1 MSQLTLRFSVVEK
14 NDRGQ
19 EVELV
24 RKALQFKPQTTVVD
38 ACEDLR
44 KKLTEIKGLGP
55 AAQYGLFLADDDPK
69 RGVWLDSG
77 RTLEHYLLRENDT
90 LEYRKKMR
98 LLKVRMLDG
107 AIKAIMVDDSQIVS
121 NMMVIIC
128 TKIGITNH
136 DEYSLVREK
145 TEDEENQ
152 APNKKY
158 GTLGTIGGTLTLKRK
173 HKTNDP
179 DEPQID
185 PKMATLR
192 KNLHTEDGVNWVDHG
207 KTLREQGIDETE
219 ILLLRRKYFYS
230 DANVDA
236 RDPVQLN
243 LLYEQA
249 KEAILD
255 GTHPVP
261 LETAVQFGAIQVQ
274 IQFGDHKEDKH
285 KPGMLAD
292 LKEFLPL
299 SFMKVRNV
307 EKKIFSE
314 HRSLMGTSE
323 IDSKYKYVKLA
334 RGLPTFGVHFFL
346 VKEKQKGR
354 NKLVPRLL
362 GVTKDSVLRLDEK
375 TKEIL
380 KTWPLTTVR
389 RWAASPNVFTLDFG
403 DYQDQYYSVQTTE
416 GEQISALIAGYIDI
430 ILKRRQRK
438 ERFGEDGNEEEYLE
452 ESFIHPGR
460 AIEIHGLPQT
470 LKKAKP
476 DSLAKPGLLRNSGA
490 QDVVHNNHMSKTVIY
505 SNGSQNG
512 GFDPGAQ
519 YPEKFQVMSEP
530 QRALISTISAGQ
542 DAIDSA
548 SSLLNEKAKL
558 PPLGNDPASVK
569 WKETQWNTNQQ
580 AVHSQVSAMN
590 AATAQ
595 MVTLTG
601 QDSTDHNAVG
611 AAVNTISTNLPDMA
625 REVKMLAALMDDK
638 GVEGDDLMGAA
649 KTLCGAFSDMLSSAA
664 PQTTEPRQTL
674 LSAASRVGE
683 ASDRVLYTI
692 GEEDDQ
698 DRSRKDLVLGL
709 AKAVANSTAALV
721 LKAKNVASECEH
733 YNQNRVINAA
743 TQCALNT
750 SQLVACAKVVAPTIA
765 DPLCQDQLM
774 EAARDVAKSVEGCVS
789 ECRDVCS
796 RDDNSLQ
803 ELGGA
808 AQDVTKALNDLL
820 NQIKDGGP
828 DKIPD
833 IMDMIMVA
841 SGELIAS
848 HDSQDMVRQAR
859 ILAQATAELIQ
870 SIKGDAES
878 QTDSDL
884 QKRLLS
890 AAKALADATADMV
903 EAAKRCA
910 SSPNNESSQDQL
922 KRAADHIRATTSEA
936 VGATIKRKMIKRL
949 ENSSKHAA
957 ATATQCIAAS
967 QGAGLHNTS
976 HASQDELMESCK
988 SVADV
993 IPKLVEGVKYSMQ
1006 NPNSAM
1012 AQLNLITNAER
1023 FTNPASVLIDS
1034 TRSALPTVE
1043 NQSASIQL
1051 QNASKQLDNA
1061 LTELKSCIKKA
1072 HAACGSLEMEASADL
1087 IHSLES
1093 ELNEFLASAS
1103 SMTLRPLPGESSQTT
1118 SVQLNTASRAVGS
1131 TVAQLLTAASEG
1143 NRDITNRAA
1152 RDTAN
1157 ALRDFTAAVRGVA
1170 ATSND
1175 KKSQHSVIMM
1185 AKDVM
1190 LKSAKLVIE
1199 AQKAMNNY
1207 SDQNKSYT
1215 LATAGKEVSS
1225 ALNKTMQCVPG
1236 QQEVEDTIS
1245 NLNNLATQINSA
1257 RFPKSGRPYG
1267 ELQSQLN
1274 HAADQLTDATSEVV
1288 QTAPNPTQLASTTR
1302 HFGEVLG
1309 NMMECSMDMA
1319 GQTSMGET
1327 KTQMVSTMMSVTSV
1341 SSTFLSSAKS
1351 VAIDPKAPNAKNNLA
1366 TAARGVTEAIN
1377 NLINVY
1383 TSAAPGQK
1391 ECDSAIRAI
1400 QSAKHMLENP
1410 TESVSDSSYYECL
1423 DNVMEKSKALGDGM
1437 TGIANHAKKSEHEEF
1452 GSAVKEVASAIVGL
1466 IEAASQA
1473 TYLVGVSDPTSVAGR
1488 RGLLDQ
1494 TNFMRASQEI
1504 KRACHVL
1511 TVSNSTQQQIL
1522 SAATVIAKHTSSLCN
1537 ACRLASSKTSNPV
1550 AKRHFVQSAKDV
1562 ANATAILVKE
1572 IKRLDS
1578 NYCDEN
1584 RAACA
1589 ASTQPLIEAVD
1600 NLCQFASSPEFA
1612 SVPGKISDEGIEA
1625 QKPILESGKQII
1637 DGSCAMIHSAKS
1649 LAVNPKDPP
1658 TWQALANSSKAV
1670 SDSIKRLVSSLRD
1683 KAPGQKECDDAIE
1696 KLTIY
1701 IRELDQSSL
1710 AAINQNLSPR
1720 KNKDIKQFTEQLNI
1734 SAQQISNKVGE
1745 VQEASKSEA
1754 ERLGHSVTS
1763 LISYFDPMVSN
1774 AIGTASNMVSS
1785 KQQVLIL
1792 DQTKTVAEC
1801 AQQLLYAAK
1810 ESGGNPR
1817 ATHVHG
1823 DIDESADA
1831 MIASLQEMQA
1841 SVEKLA
1847 PNMGVVSSI
1856 VNCISEAI
1864 IQVDDYRP
1872 GSRND
1877 TEEGLATF
1885 QSRMMTSTKEI
1896 AKTAQEIVIKSSSDP
1911 SQLGGLANDIS
1922 GNYQNLASDTR
1933 GAIHNTQN
1941 TEVANRIKS
1950 SVQDLGQVT
1959 IELVKST
1966 GSCQMAQNDSFVL
1979 RDVSETARKVGEKCS
1994 NVLSSLNALARGTH
2008 ALENAANTVSG
2019 ILGDLDTTIMFAT
2032 AGTLNA
2038 DTDEEVFA
2046 DHREHILK
2054 TAKALVED
2062 TKTLVAG
2069 AASSQEQLAVAAQ
2082 NAVTT
2087 IVQLSDV
2094 VKNGATSLG
2103 SQNQEAQV
2111 MLINAVKDVTSALGD
2126 LMQATKS
2133 ASGKNMQHPAMHTL
2147 KDAAK
2152 IMVTNVTSLLKTVK
2166 AVEDEHTRGTR
2177 ALEST
2182 IEAIAQEIRS
2192 FDSQEAP
2199 RGNAGPEDLMRA
2211 TRPITI
2217 ATSKAVAAGKSCKQ
2231 DDVIV
2236 AANMGRKAISDMLN
2250 TCKSAAY
2257 CAETEDLR
2265 QQSLQAGHDVGVQ
2278 FRELLQLVMH
2288 ILNKPTAEAKNNLP
2302 NISRK
2307 IAQCVTVLAQT
2318 AEMLKGQD
2326 WVDPDDPML
2335 IAENELLGAA
2345 QSIEKAAK
2353 KLSTLKPRKE
2363 ISSQKINDEDMKFDD
2378 MILEAAKSIANA
2390 TAALIKA
2397 ASEAQ
2402 KELVAQGKVQKRT
2415 HIASEDG
2422 QWSEGLVSA
2431 ARLVAAAT
2439 HNLCEAAN
2447 SLVQGNSSEEKLI
2460 AAAKQVS
2467 AATAQLLVACKV
2479 KADPDSLTMKR
2490 LEAASNAVRR
2500 ATDELVKAA
2509 QGAIER
2515 NEEEAL
2521 DVNTSAG
2528 TVNIIAEEVEA
2539 RETVARMEKQLRDAQ
2554 RRLEG
2559 VHKKKYNKS
2568 RGTDSE
2574 TDQSGYES
2582 SGYDY
2587 SAPSPGATYT
2597 SFRQVYN
2604 NPGLRGN
2611 VSNTNVSYHSETEIT
2626 PSANGS
2632 GNDSSIE
2639 AGPSFNESL
2648 QRFKTA
2654 SGHNQQLAS
2663 WKSQMQSSSSR
2674 QSSVQRR
2681 VEETRTMITQSSQKS
2696 YHIE

>member
-1 MSQLTLRFSVVEK
+1 MSQLTLRFSVVER
-14 NDRGQ
+14 NERGQ

-24 RKALQFKPQTTVVD
+24 RKALQFNPQTTVVD
-38 ACEDLR
+38 ACAALR
-44 KKLTEIKGLGP
+44 DKLSEIKGLGKETD
-55 AAQYGLFLADDDPK
+55 YGLFLADEDPK
-69 RGVWLDSG
+69 RGVWLESG

-98 LLKVRMLDG
+98 VLKVRMLDG
-107 AIKAIMVDDSQIVS
+107 AIKSIIVDDSHIVS
-121 NMMVIIC
+121 NMMEIIC

-136 DEYSLVREK
+136 DEYSLVRDK
-145 TEDEENQ
+145 AEDEENQ
-152 APNKKY
+152 TPNKKY
-158 GTLGTIGGTLTLKRK
+158 GTLGTIGGTLTLRKQK
-173 HKTNDP
+173 HKTDT

-192 KNLHTEDGVNWVDHG
+192 KNLHTEDGVNWVDHS
-207 KTLREQGIDETE
+207 KTLREQGIEESE

-261 LETAVQFGAIQVQ
+261 LETAIQFASLQVQ

-285 KPGMLAD
+285 KVGMLAD

-299 SFMKVRNV
+299 GFMKVRNV
-307 EKKIFSE
+307 EKKIFAE

-362 GVTKDSVLRLDEK
+362 GVTKDSVLRLDET

-403 DYQDQYYSVQTTE
+403 DYQDQYYSVQTTD
-416 GEQISALIAGYIDI
+416 GEQIAALIAGYIDI

-470 LKKAKP
+470 MKKAAT
-476 DSLAKPGLLRNSGA
+476 DSLAKPALLRNSGA
-490 QDVVHNNHMSKTVIY
+490 QEVQHNNHLSQNVIY
-505 SNGSQNG
+505 SNGATKNG

-519 YPEKFQVMSEP
+519 YPEKFQLMSEP

-542 DAIDSA
+542 EAIESA
-548 SSLLNEKAKL
+548 SSMLDTKATL
-558 PPLGNDPASVK
+558 PNLGQDPASVK
-569 WKETQWNTNQQ
+569 WKENQWNTNQQ

-625 REVKMLAALMDDK
+625 REVQMLAALMDDK
-638 GVEGDDLMGAA
+638 GVEGDDLMTAA
-649 KTLCGAFSDMLSSAA
+649 KTLCGAFSDMLTSAA
-664 PQTTEPRQTL
+664 PQTNEPRQTL

-692 GEEDDQ
+692 GEEDVT
-698 DRSRKDLVLGL
+698 DRERKDLVLGL
-709 AKAVANSTAALV
+709 AKTVANSTAALV
-721 LKAKNVASECEH
+721 LKAKNVAAECDN
-733 YNQNRVINAA
+733 YNQTRVINAA
-743 TQCALNT
+743 TQCALAT

-765 DPLCQDQLM
+765 DPQCQDQLM

-789 ECRDVCS
+789 TCRDVC
-796 RDDNSLQ
+796 RDDHSLS

-808 AQDVTKALNDLL
+808 ATDVTKALNDLL
-820 NQIKDGGP
+820 HHIKDGGP

-833 IMDMIMVA
+833 IMDQIMVA
-841 SGELIAS
+841 SGELISS

-870 SIKGDAES
+870 AIKGEAEG

-910 SSPNNESSQDQL
+910 SNPGNQASQEQL
-922 KRAADHIRATTSEA
+922 KQAADHIRATTSEA

-949 ENSSKHAA
+949 ENCSKHAA

-967 QGAGLHNTS
+967 QGAGSHNTS
-976 HASQDELMESCK
+976 HATQDHLMESCK

-1012 AQLNLITNAER
+1012 AQLNLINNAER
-1023 FTNPASVLIDS
+1023 FLSPASGLITS
-1034 TRSALPTVE
+1034 TNSALPTVG

-1061 LTELKSCIKKA
+1061 LKELNSCIKKA
-1072 HAACGSLEMEASADL
+1072 HSACGSLEMEASADL
-1087 IHSLES
+1087 IQSLES
-1093 ELNEFLASAS
+1093 ELDEFKSAAS
-1103 SMTLRPLPGESSQTT
+1103 SMSLRPLPGETSQVA

-1170 ATSND
+1170 ATTSD
-1175 KKSQHSVIMM
+1175 RQVQHTVIDM
-1185 AKDVM
+1185 AKEVM
-1190 LKSAKLVIE
+1190 LKSARLVME
-1199 AQKAMNNY
+1199 AQKAMNNP
-1207 SDQNKSYT
+1207 SDPNKGYNLT
-1215 LATAGKEVSS
+1215 NAGKEVSVS
-1225 ALNKTMQCVPG
+1225 LNRTMQCIPG

-1245 NLNNLATQINSA
+1245 NINNLTAQINSA
-1257 RFPKSGRPYG
+1257 KFPQSGRPYG
-1267 ELQSQLN
+1267 ELQSQLTQ
-1274 HAADQLTDATSEVV
+1274 AADQLNDATSDVV
-1288 QTAPNPTQLASTTR
+1288 QTAPSPTKLASSTR
-1302 HFGEVLG
+1302 HFGQVLG
-1309 NMMECSMDMA
+1309 SMMECSMDMA
-1319 GQTSMGET
+1319 GQTNVSET
-1327 KTQMVSTMMSVTSV
+1327 KTHMMSTMMNVTTV

-1351 VAIDPKAPNAKNNLA
+1351 VAIDPSAPNAKNNLA

-1437 TGIANHAKKSEHEEF
+1437 TGIANHAKKSEHEDF
-1452 GSAVKEVASAIVGL
+1452 GFAVKEVASAIVGL

-1473 TYLVGVSDPTSVAGR
+1473 TYLVGVSDPTSVSGK
-1488 RGLLDQ
+1488 RGLVDQ
-1494 TNFMRASQEI
+1494 TNFMRASQAI
-1504 KRACHVL
+1504 KLACQTL
-1511 TVSNSTQQQIL
+1511 TVQNSTQQQIL

-1537 ACRLASSKTSNPV
+1537 ACRLASSKTTNPV

-1562 ANATAILVKE
+1562 ANATAVLVKE
-1572 IKRLDS
+1572 IKKLDS
-1578 NYCDEN
+1578 NYCPEN

-1589 ASTQPLIEAVD
+1589 SSTRPLIEAVD

-1612 SVPGKISDEGIEA
+1612 SVPGKISGEGREA
-1625 QKPILESGKQII
+1625 QKPILDSGRQII
-1637 DGSCAMIHSAKS
+1637 EGSCSMIHSAKS

-1670 SDSIKRLVSSLRD
+1670 SDSIKKLVSSLRD
-1683 KAPGQKECDDAIE
+1683 KAPGQRECDEAIE
-1696 KLTIY
+1696 KLTVY
-1701 IRELDQSSL
+1701 IRELDQASL

-1720 KNKDIKQFTEQLNI
+1720 KDKDIKQFTEQLNI
-1734 SAQQISNKVGE
+1734 SAQQISHKIPE
-1745 VQEASKSEA
+1745 VQEASKCEA
-1754 ERLGHSVTS
+1754 ERLGHSITS
-1763 LISYFDPMVSN
+1763 LLSYFDPMVSN

-1785 KQQVLIL
+1785 KQQVQIL
-1792 DQTKTVAEC
+1792 DQTKSVAEC

-1823 DIDESADA
+1823 DIDESAEA
-1831 MIASLQEMQA
+1831 MTAALQEMQG

-1877 TEEGLATF
+1877 GAEAEEGLVTF
-1885 QSRMMTSTKEI
+1885 QTRMMTSTKEI

-1911 SQLGGLANDIS
+1911 SQLGGLANHIS
-1922 GNYQNLASDTR
+1922 TNYQSLATDTR
-1933 GAIHNTQN
+1933 GAINN
-1941 TEVANRIKS
+1941 TENTDMANRIKS

-1966 GSCQMAQNDSFVL
+1966 GSCQTAQNDSFVL
-1979 RDVSETARKVGEKCS
+1979 RDVSENARNVGEKCS
-1994 NVLSSLNALARGTH
+1994 NVLSTLNALARGTH

-2038 DTDEEVFA
+2038 DMDEEIFA
-2046 DHREHILK
+2046 DHRENILK

-2082 NAVTT
+2082 NAVST

-2094 VKNGATSLG
+2094 VKNGAASLG

-2111 MLINAVKDVTSALGD
+2111 MLINSVKDVTSALAD
-2126 LMQATKS
+2126 LMQATKA
-2133 ASGKNMQHPAMHTL
+2133 ASGKNMHHPAMHTL

-2182 IEAIAQEIRS
+2182 IEAIAQEIRG
-2192 FDSQEAP
+2192 FNGPDPP
-2199 RGNAGPEDLMRA
+2199 RCQAGPEELMRA
-2211 TRPITI
+2211 TRPVTI
-2217 ATSKAVAAGKSCKQ
+2217 ATAKAVAAGKSCKQ
-2231 DDVIV
+2231 DDIIV

-2250 TCKSAAY
+2250 NCKSAALG
-2257 CAETEDLR
+2257 ADNDELR
-2265 QQSLQAGHDVGVQ
+2265 QQTLAAGHDVGVQ

-2318 AEMLKGQD
+2318 AEILKGQD

-2345 QSIEKAAK
+2345 ESIEKAAK

-2363 ISSQKINDEDMKFDD
+2363 VTGHKVTNDELKFDD
-2378 MILEAAKSIANA
+2378 MILDAAKSIANA

-2402 KELVAQGKVQKRT
+2402 KELVSQGKVQKRT
-2415 HIASEDG
+2415 HLGSEDG

-2479 KADPDSLTMKR
+2479 KADPSSIAMKR

-2515 NEEEAL
+2515 NEEEEMM
-2521 DVNTSAG
+2521 VNTSG

-2559 VHKKKYNKS
+2559 VHRKKYNRS

-2587 SAPSPGATYT
+2587 SAPSPGSTFT
-2597 SFRQVYN
+2597 SYRQVYTGQPRN
-2604 NPGLRGN
+2604 F
-2611 VSNTNVSYHSETEIT
+2611 SYHSETEIT
-2626 PSANGS
+2626 PANGS

-2654 SGHNQQLAS
+2654 SGQNQQMAT
-2663 WKSQMQSSSSR
+2663 WKSQMSSSSTSR
-2674 QSSVQRR
+2674 SQSSHVQRR

-2696 YHIE
+2696 YNIE

>member
-55 AAQYGLFLADDDPK
+55 SAQYGLFLADEDPK

-152 APNKKY
+152 TPNKKY

-346 VKEKQKGR
+346 AKEKQKGR

-490 QDVVHNNHMSKTVIY
+490 QEVVHNNHASKTVIY

-542 DAIDSA
+542 EAIDSA

-569 WKETQWNTNQQ
+569 WKENQWNTNQQ

-649 KTLCGAFSDMLSSAA
+649 KTLCGAFSDMLTSAA

-698 DRSRKDLVLGL
+698 DKSRKDLVLGL

-733 YNQNRVINAA
+733 YNQTRVINAA

-820 NQIKDGGP
+820 NHIKDGGP

-833 IMDMIMVA
+833 IMDQIMVA

-848 HDSQDMVRQAR
+848 NDSQDMVRQAR

-870 SIKGDAES
+870 AIKGDAES

-890 AAKALADATADMV
+890 AAKALADATAEMV

-922 KRAADHIRATTSEA
+922 KKAADHIRATTSEA

-976 HASQDELMESCK
+976 HVSQDELMESCK

-1061 LTELKSCIKKA
+1061 LNELRSCIKKA

-1103 SMTLRPLPGESSQTT
+1103 SMTLRPLPGESAQTA

-1131 TVAQLLTAASEG
+1131 TVAQLLTAASEA

-1170 ATSND
+1170 ATSTD
-1175 KKSQHSVIMM
+1175 KKSQHTVIMM

-1199 AQKAMNNY
+1199 AQKAMNNI
-1207 SDQNKSYT
+1207 SDPNKTYT
-1215 LATAGKEVSS
+1215 LATAGKEVST
-1225 ALNKTMQCVPG
+1225 ALNKTMQCIPG

-1245 NLNNLATQINSA
+1245 NINNLATQINSA

-1274 HAADQLTDATSEVV
+1274 HAADQLTDATSDVV
-1288 QTAPNPTQLASTTR
+1288 QTAPSPTQLASTTR
-1302 HFGEVLG
+1302 HFGDVLG

-1319 GQTSMGET
+1319 GQTGMGET
-1327 KTQMVSTMMSVTSV
+1327 KTQMVSTMMNVTSV

-1351 VAIDPKAPNAKNNLA
+1351 VAIDPRAPNAKNNLA

-1452 GSAVKEVASAIVGL
+1452 GSAVNEVASAIVGL

-1511 TVSNSTQQQIL
+1511 TVGNSTQQQIL

-1612 SVPGKISDEGIEA
+1612 SVPGKISDEGCEA

-1696 KLTIY
+1696 RLTIY

-1734 SAQQISNKVGE
+1734 STQQISQKVGE

-1754 ERLGHSVTS
+1754 ERLGHSITS

-1774 AIGTASNMVSS
+1774 AVGTASNMASS

-1831 MIASLQEMQA
+1831 MTASLQEMQA

-1877 TEEGLATF
+1877 AEESLATF

-1896 AKTAQEIVIKSSSDP
+1896 AKTAQDIVIKSSSDP
-1911 SQLGGLANDIS
+1911 SQLGSLANNIS
-1922 GNYQNLASDTR
+1922 SNYQNLATDTR
-1933 GAIHNTQN
+1933 GAINNTQS
-1941 TEVANRIKS
+1941 TDVANRIKS

-1959 IELVKST
+1959 IQLVKST

-1979 RDVSETARKVGEKCS
+1979 RDVSENARNVGEKCS

-2046 DHREHILK
+2046 DHREYILK

-2182 IEAIAQEIRS
+2182 IEAIAQEIRG
-2192 FDSQEAP
+2192 FDGPEAP

-2257 CAETEDLR
+2257 CAETDDLR

-2288 ILNKPTAEAKNNLP
+2288 ILHKPTIEAKNNLP

-2318 AEMLKGQD
+2318 AELLKGQD

-2587 SAPSPGATYT
+2587 SAPSPGATFT
-2597 SFRQVYN
+2597 SFRQVYT
-2604 NPGLRGN
+2604 NPGTRG
-2611 VSNTNVSYHSETEIT
+2611 NVSYHSETEIT

-2654 SGHNQQLAS
+2654 SGHNQQMAT
-2663 WKSQMQSSSSR
+2663 WKGQMQSSSSR